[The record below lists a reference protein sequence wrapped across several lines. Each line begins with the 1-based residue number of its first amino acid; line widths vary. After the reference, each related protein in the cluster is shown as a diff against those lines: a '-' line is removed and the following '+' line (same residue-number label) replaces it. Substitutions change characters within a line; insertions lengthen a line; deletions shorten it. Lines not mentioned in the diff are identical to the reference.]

1 MKPIRLSP
9 SNLERYAMC
18 PGAYWLE
25 QDLPYQQSAAG
36 DEGKLLHAVLAGMAT
51 EEQKASLNRNQ
62 KHDLDICR
70 REARALH
77 EQVFGTVAGLDGW
90 MHEARLVATIEE
102 GVLLSGHI
110 DYYAFKGDKA
120 LIIDWKFG
128 RGELTEAARNPQ
140 TRAYAVLVD
149 AGVDGL
155 KGRTSI
161 TCALIQPRVAV
172 DERVTATVYEPAD
185 IEHARAELLDIAAG
199 IRFAGDQRAPG
210 PTQCRYCKALG
221 TERCPESA
229 DTARQLAPLTLGEVM
244 PTPDKVAK
252 VLDLKPVI
260 QGVLDRY
267 EEYAKEVIAA
277 GGVIP
282 GYALVPGNTVRRL
295 RDTDA
300 AWKAAQEV
308 LTPDEFMG
316 ACSVT
321 VGKLEA
327 LMADKRGWKKNEAR
341 ANFDSIMEAAI
352 TREQNAPSLKRVEKQ
367 LTLMGGQPT

>member
-36 DEGKLLHAVLAGMAT
+36 DEGKLLHAVLAGMAS
-51 EEQKASLNRNQ
+51 EEQKSSLNRNQ

-77 EQVFGTVAGLDGW
+77 EQVFGTVSGLDGW
-90 MHEARLVATIEE
+90 MHEARLVATLED
-102 GVLLSGHI
+102 GVLLSGI
-110 DYYAFKGDKA
+110 VDYYAFKDDKA

-155 KGRTSI
+155 QGKTSI

-185 IEHARAELLDIAAG
+185 IEQARSELLDIAAG

-221 TERCPESA
+221 TDRCPESA
-229 DTARQLAPLTLGEVM
+229 DTARQLAPLTLGDVM
-244 PTPDKVAK
+244 PTPDRLAQ
-252 VLDLKPVI
+252 VLDICTVAEHVI
-260 QGVLDRY
+260 ERY
-267 EEYAKEVIAA
+267 RDYATEFIEA

-282 GYALVPGNTVRRL
+282 GWALVPGNNVRKL
-295 RDTDA
+295 KDIDA
-300 AWKAAQEV
+300 AWKAAQDV
-308 LTPDEFMG
+308 LAPEEFMS
-316 ACSVT
+316 ACSVSVT
-321 VGKLEA
+321 KLEA
-327 LMADKRGWKKNEAR
+327 KMADKRGCKKNETR
-341 ANFDSIMEAAI
+341 ANFDSIMGDAI

-367 LTLMGGQPT
+367 LTLMGGQPK